1 VHPFFI
7 PSFLP
12 NGQLCA
18 RFYFLKVKLLENKK
32 ARHETSGRHVLKKKG
47 RGNASFVKNY
57 PNRPEVDAI
66 KKAA

>member
-1 VHPFFI
+1 
-7 PSFLP
+7 
-12 NGQLCA
+12 
-18 RFYFLKVKLLENKK
+18 
-32 ARHETSGRHVLKKKG
+32 VLKKKG